1 MRIRYWSSD
10 VCSSDLDGQRDIG
23 LEQRDSHFAHRGAH
37 VGLGQRAATA
47 QLPENIAKPIAQTVE
62 HLAFIPFSH
71 PATQKTPVS
80 ETSPT
85 SATRGQNFRRGCLMR
100 PPTSCRRTRAPLR
113 ERVRKSKLR
122 GGALNANFTAAG
134 AKVGHTLWGTAYD
147 RRTGRTERVGSQ
159 RGRQAR
165 YRRGDRKSTRLN
177 SRH

>member
-1 MRIRYWSSD
+1 MFCLVMVLTFCCFFFSSRRRHTICAL
-10 VCSSDLDGQRDIG
+10 VTGVQTC
-23 LEQRDSHFAHRGAH
+23 A
-37 VGLGQRAATA
+37 
-47 QLPENIAKPIAQTVE
+47 LPISVE

-134 AKVGHTLWGTAYD
+134 AKVGHTLWGTAY
-147 RRTGRTERVGSQ
+147 RSEEHTSELQSLMRISYAVFCLKKKNNITIHHIT
-159 RGRQAR
+159 
-165 YRRGDRKSTRLN
+165 
-177 SRH
+177 